1 MTPEDIDE
9 ISEEIEKLKL
19 KKVELTNKMN
29 MTVSFD
35 EKEDLKQDI
44 ARINAQIE
52 ILEKFKKK

>member
-9 ISEEIEKLKL
+9 IVEEIEKLKA

-29 MTVSFD
+29 MTISFD
-35 EKEDLKQDI
+35 EKEDFRQDI

-52 ILEKFKKK
+52 ILEKFKK

>member
-1 MTPEDIDE
+1 MTPEEIDA
-9 ISEEIEKLKL
+9 IAEEIEKLKL
-19 KKVELTNKMN
+19 RKVELTNKVN

-35 EKEDLKQDI
+35 DKEDLKEDI